1 MSKVFI
7 FGSGFLVRHIANEFT
22 NNGDEAIVMYNN
34 YKLENYSGTQLMMK
48 GNDIIDCLIKNKP
61 DYVLFAKGD
70 SFVSG
75 NANISASIDSN
86 VVPIAELLDM
96 LNESLGK
103 LDFIKKIIV
112 IGSAAEYIKKSSALQ
127 EDDDV
132 NPTSVYGLSKIFLF
146 NTAMYY
152 FNKGLPIV
160 YARQFNAIGPYQR
173 NQFVLADFAS
183 QLVNIEGG
191 AKPKLEVGD
200 LTCERDF
207 IDGRDAAYGYR
218 LLFEHG
224 VPGEV
229 YNVGSGKSIKIK
241 VLLDTMLNK
250 LDYHGKIEIVTT
262 KKDKLSKNSLT
273 DRLLSNNNK
282 LVQLGF
288 KEKFTLNETI
298 EDTLTYWR
306 NV

>member
-48 GNDIIDCLIKNKP
+48 GNDIVDCLIKNKP

-250 LDYHGKIEIVTT
+250 LDYRGKIEIVTT